1 LVVTWWQQ
9 AYIKPP
15 IAKFIFEEVNLM
27 VVGIQ
32 EYILPVD
39 EGSARI
45 AKSELVV

>member
-1 LVVTWWQQ
+1 
-9 AYIKPP
+9 
-15 IAKFIFEEVNLM
+15 